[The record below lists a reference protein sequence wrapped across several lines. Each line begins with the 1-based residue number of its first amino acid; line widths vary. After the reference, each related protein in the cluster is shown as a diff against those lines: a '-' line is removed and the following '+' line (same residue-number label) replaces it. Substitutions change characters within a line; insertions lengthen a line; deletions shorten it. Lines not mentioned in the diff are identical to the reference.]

1 MTINWNRHFELR
13 LLNDKGNGISLS
25 DFKVTFAID
34 WFNSMW
40 PRVATLKIY
49 NLKRDTITRI
59 TGDEFSR
66 ITIIAGYNGLAPTVT
81 ESEVGQVTEIS
92 SEQTGQ
98 TRGKITESFLMG
110 RFVLR

>member
-66 ITIIAGYNGLAPTVT
+66 ITIIAGYRDF
-81 ESEVGQVTEIS
+81 I
-92 SEQTGQ
+92 
-98 TRGKITESFLMG
+98 
-110 RFVLR
+110 